1 MKRAYLLIGGVA
13 LIVAFAIGHSVATT
27 KADLEFT
34 QYKLQ
39 QAEAFKVVLKEEQEK
54 YALKE
59 QTLIDSFKRDRK
71 HYDDRVRQLER
82 KLSARADCQEITSQ
96 RDGSLKLAVEGEN
109 LLKEA
114 GRIINALKE

>member
-1 MKRAYLLIGGVA
+1 MKRAYLLIGGLA

-39 QAEAFKVVLKEEQEK
+39 QAEAFKVALKEEQEK
-54 YALKE
+54 YAHKE
-59 QTLIDSFKRDRK
+59 KTLVDSFKRNRK

>member
-1 MKRAYLLIGGVA
+1 M
-13 LIVAFAIGHSVATT
+13 GHSVATT

-54 YALKE
+54 YAHKE
-59 QTLIDSFKRDRK
+59 KSLVDSFKRDRK
-71 HYDDRVRQLER
+71 HYDDRVRQLEA
-82 KLSARADCQEITSQ
+82 KLRSGGDLEAVTRQ
-96 RDGSLKLAVEGEN
+96 RDRCLKLAVEGEN

-114 GRIINALKE
+114 GRIIDALKE